1 MADSWRLVSKREK
14 EIMLRLLSLRAAIIL
29 FSMLVLQGCIRTM
42 MTGIYLDRKER
53 APVVVTEDAKAVKDC
68 SFVSEI
74 RSETA
79 IGYVLDPNLSLSFV
93 IAYATEKAFDD
104 GANVF
109 LIQEKTCNPFSE
121 TIKASVQG
129 RALRCPAPLPPQTL

>member
-1 MADSWRLVSKREK
+1 
-14 EIMLRLLSLRAAIIL
+14 
-29 FSMLVLQGCIRTM
+29 
-42 MTGIYLDRKER
+42 MTAIYLDRKER
-53 APVVVTEDAKAVKDC
+53 APVVVTEDAKAVKHC

-79 IGYVLDPNLSLSFV
+79 VGYLLKPTQSLSFV

-109 LIQEKTCNPFSE
+109 LIQEKTCNPFSR
-121 TIKASVQG
+121 TVKASVRG
-129 RALRCPAPLPPQTL
+129 RALRCPTPLPPQIL